1 MEGTS
6 LRSPQSE
13 SPCSPSTLVDH
24 SLDVARE
31 AKNKLEAT
39 KKAHADADKKLK
51 ETPCLVNRSEEV
63 SQEC

>member
-1 MEGTS
+1 MEGTN

-13 SPCSPSTLVDH
+13 SPRSPSALVDH

-39 KKAHADADKKLK
+39 KKAHADTDKKLK
-51 ETPCLVNRSEEV
+51 KTHCLVNQSEEV